1 MTSLHPSNPEGL
13 PVLFVDEQ
21 IYRELPSF
29 IVATVDK
36 FAMLPWRGETG
47 AFFGRVHSRIGRR
60 FFGPM
65 DGAVPPPQSAKLPE
79 GLRPPDLIVQD
90 ELHLISGP
98 LGTMVGLYE
107 TAIEGLCM
115 RTRPDGKVVRP
126 KIIASTA
133 TVRRADKQIQA
144 LFGRTGVDVFPPN
157 GVDQSESF
165 FATVDTGGQAVST
178 WASRPQ
184 AARSRRSCCGSTW
197 RCWARPS
204 ATSI

>member
-1 MTSLHPSNPEGL
+1 VLGLPLRLRCVPQSEGL

-98 LGTMVGLYE
+98 LARWSGCTRQPSRACACARGP
-107 TAIEGLCM
+107 TAKWSGP
-115 RTRPDGKVVRP
+115 R
-126 KIIASTA
+126 S
-133 TVRRADKQIQA
+133 
-144 LFGRTGVDVFPPN
+144 
-157 GVDQSESF
+157 
-165 FATVDTGGQAVST
+165 
-178 WASRPQ
+178 SRPRPQ
-184 AARSRRSCCGSTW
+184 CAGPTSKSRHCLGEPAWMCFRPMVSISLNPSLPLWTP
-197 RCWARPS
+197 ARP
-204 ATSI
+204 